1 MHRRKAARAL
11 LIHINSNMKNETST
25 LNSDYLRQKWTSQLT
40 ELYNC
45 EDNAIVWSPYIMI
58 LISTTIQSLTKAENV
73 ALVEIRGVGAPQWRS
88 PPPKLLVVNFPINLR
103 CYVLLG
109 CRVINVILAIN
120 IGDSA
125 FWFNC
130 WLRTCTLW
138 LHMGLDCHMTKSYK
152 AVDTLAPPPPP
163 QTKILATPLAHL
175 RRLN

>member
-58 LISTTIQSLTKAENV
+58 LISTTIQSLPKAENV
-73 ALVEIRGVGAPQWRS
+73 ALVEIRGVGAPQWRGGGGGGGGGRGPW

-109 CRVINVILAIN
+109 CRVINVTLAIN

-125 FWFNC
+125 F
-130 WLRTCTLW
+130 
-138 LHMGLDCHMTKSYK
+138 
-152 AVDTLAPPPPP
+152 
-163 QTKILATPLAHL
+163 
-175 RRLN
+175 